1 MLLDDREDLA
11 TLFNDIVEV
20 LIIPAETPKRV
31 MNGTPI

>member
-20 LIIPAETPKRV
+20 LIIPAETKRV